1 MQLHATRPF
10 FAAPDIE
17 PAVRTVCTA
26 LGIARFARESQ
37 VLAYAGPIG
46 LTRDALEALVSSG
59 VLRRGLFH
67 PDPTAARAEPFLA
80 LGTLGARMLSEV
92 TGLAVKGVG
101 PAAMKR
107 GSQKRAHD
115 VDVGDFCLAVLALS
129 REDQVKVLGLEA
141 DPRKVPVC
149 LSAIKS
155 RRGPERIAL
164 QPDVSVLSEGPHGPV
179 ALMVEI
185 DRGTIGLPKMADK
198 YASYLAWKEAGGPE
212 KDLAVR
218 GVRVLTVAPS
228 DRRIL
233 ALHTAAL
240 KANEGRRSGFL
251 LFASRD
257 MLAEPGTLTAPCAR
271 PLGNQPDQ
279 MVPVFAGSEDSDLH
293 HAA

>member
-1 MQLHATRPF
+1 MQLHATKPF
-10 FAAPDIE
+10 FAAPDMQ
-17 PAVRTVCTA
+17 PVVRMVCTA
-26 LGIARFARESQ
+26 LGIVRFAREPQ
-37 VLAYAGPIG
+37 VLAYAGPMG
-46 LTRDALEALVSSG
+46 LTRDALEALINSG
-59 VLRRGLFH
+59 ILRRGLFH
-67 PDPTAARAEPFLA
+67 PAPTAARTEPFLA
-80 LGTLGARMLSEV
+80 LGTQGARMLSEV

-101 PAAMKR
+101 PAVMKR

-115 VDVGDFCLAVLALS
+115 VDVGDFCLGVLALS

-141 DPRKVPVC
+141 DPKKVPVC
-149 LSAIKS
+149 LTAIKS
-155 RRGPERIAL
+155 KRGPERIAL
-164 QPDVSVLSEGPHGPV
+164 QPDVYVLSDGPHGPV

-185 DRGTIGLPKMADK
+185 DRGTIGLPRMADK

-218 GVRVLTVAPS
+218 GVRVLTVAPT

-240 KANEGRRSGFL
+240 TANDGRRSGFL
-251 LFASRD
+251 LFATRD
-257 MLAEPGTLTAPCAR
+257 MLAQPGALLAPCAR

-279 MVPVFAGSEDSDLH
+279 MVPVFAGPGDSELP